1 MKNNDSTYERGTMRV
16 AQILR
21 KYDPREWGGT
31 ETALRELLRGL
42 RENDTESVVFA
53 PNPQKPVDPDKDVL
67 RNDGFEVQRF
77 RAFLPVFGANDIDR
91 KRLLAVGGNIMSFD
105 APLRLLQEPSLDVI
119 HTHALNRLGGI
130 ARIVAR
136 KRRIPFVATIHGG
149 YLDLP
154 SAVAEQL
161 AAPTRSGID
170 YGKPFGWLLRSRH
183 VLEDADA
190 VITVNPRE
198 AQLLRAKF
206 PALRVEVIPH
216 GIPFAHYVRDHREEA
231 ERFIPAIRGRTV
243 LLIVGRIDGIKN
255 QGFVVDLMPEVK
267 RLLPNSLLLL
277 VGPETDAEHARYV
290 RSRIRERGLEN
301 SVLVPGPLAPNDKR
315 LIGLYQ
321 CAHVALLPSLTE
333 TFGLVL
339 FEAWAAGCPVIAS
352 ATTGAKQVVRE
363 GENGF
368 LFQHGDAPSFFHA
381 LRCTLE
387 SEERRK
393 ALGYAGQTLV
403 RSHFDTAVCVRR
415 TRDLYAELR
424 KTKQRNKDSVRI
436 PNGAT
441 P

>member
-1 MKNNDSTYERGTMRV
+1 MKLYDSADERCGMRV

-53 PNPQKPVDPDKDVL
+53 PKPQKPVGREHDVL
-67 RNDGFEVQRF
+67 RNDGFDVQRF
-77 RAFLPVFGANDIDR
+77 RAFLPIVGASDIDR
-91 KRLLAVGGNIMSFD
+91 KRLMAVGGNIMSFD

-161 AAPTRSGID
+161 AAPTRSGMD

-198 AQLLRAKF
+198 AQLLRSKF

-216 GIPFAHYVRDHREEA
+216 GIPFAHYVRNRRDEA
-231 ERFIPAIRGRTV
+231 ERFLPAIRGRTV

-255 QGFVVDLMPEVK
+255 QGFVVDLMPEIK
-267 RLLPNSLLLL
+267 RLVPNSLLLL

-290 RSRIRERGLEN
+290 RSRIRELGLED
-301 SVLVPGPLAPNDKR
+301 SVLVPGPLAPDDPR

-321 CAHVALLPSLTE
+321 CAHVSLLPSLTE

-368 LFQHGDAPSFFHA
+368 LFQHGDTASFFHA

-393 ALGYAGQTLV
+393 ALGRAGQNLV

-415 TRDLYAELR
+415 TRDLYVELR
-424 KTKQRNKDSVRI
+424 ENRRGAKHSARI
-436 PNGAT
+436 RNGAA